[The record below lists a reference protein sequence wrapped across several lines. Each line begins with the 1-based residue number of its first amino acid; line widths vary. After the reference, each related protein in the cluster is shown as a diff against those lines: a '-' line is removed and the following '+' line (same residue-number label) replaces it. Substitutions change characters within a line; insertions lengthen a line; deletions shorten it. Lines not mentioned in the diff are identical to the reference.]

1 MRPDEIGKKIIEENI
16 ENAIVI
22 LIAGVINATG
32 ITLYWKSDSEINI
45 GDYAIVENK
54 QGYDLVKV
62 TGILYTTRENAIKF
76 SNTKY
81 ENMKKVIQGIKKELI
96 EKHM

>member
-1 MRPDEIGKKIIEENI
+1 MRPDEIGETIVKGIKENI
-16 ENAIVI
+16 V

-32 ITLYWKSDSEINI
+32 TLFYWKSDIEISV

-54 QGYDLVKV
+54 QGYDLIKSV
-62 TGILYTTRENAIKF
+62 GIIYTTKENAVKF

-81 ENMKKVIQGIKKELI
+81 ENMKKVVCLIKKEELI
-96 EKHM
+96 